1 MHEVSSKKNKMK
13 IKIFN
18 MKTLRRKYSVSLL
31 LMMLMIIIFK
41 GVVSA
46 DNKEGNNSDQNSIFN
61 DLRIYQVMVES
72 YMDGDPNCNYN
83 TGYGPSDHKGD
94 LKGIIKALPYIKSLG
109 MNAIWLTPIF
119 DSDGTTRLD
128 ATGYFCKDYFKVDPK
143 FGTLQDAKDLVNEAH
158 DLGLYVF
165 FDGVFGHHKQGV
177 IASPKGNMP
186 IPKNLNKNVPS
197 GGNFVSLGATV
208 SFPESLE
215 FYKEVATYWID
226 ELGIDGWRLD
236 QCYQLSYKGGQNKN
250 YWKEIR
256 EAVEAKCQ
264 ERRLRGEKW
273 GILGY
278 MVGEDWENVEDGKD
292 IQYNSYSGDGLQSA
306 FDFPSRYKIVR
317 SLAFD
322 SEKKATKEG
331 AKILSYVYSTPEEKG
346 YSHKNGVYPN
356 LFISNHDLVRLGNL
370 LNWKFNLTRDD
381 DEYWKRH
388 KCALAILAAYAGPIT
403 IYYGDEYGDMMD
415 GYTGEPIT
423 SLGIA
428 NDNVG
433 RSNGKYEGFTSKEK
447 NLVEYTKAIMKIR
460 SNNPALYDG
469 RRTIL
474 KSDSTLYADLKV
486 KGDNTVM
493 FLVNFSKKDVNF
505 KVKNNIVGGKNLI
518 NLEDNSSYSSK
529 NEEYNL
535 KVPGLSAVF
544 YKVK

>member
-1 MHEVSSKKNKMK
+1 
-13 IKIFN
+13 
-18 MKTLRRKYSVSLL
+18 MKTLRKKYSVSLFL
-31 LMMLMIIIFK
+31 LMLMIIIFK
-41 GVVSA
+41 GVVFA
-46 DNKEGNNSDQNSIFN
+46 DNKGGNNSDQNSIFN

-128 ATGYFCKDYFKVDPK
+128 ATGYFCKNYFRIDPK
-143 FGTLQDAKDLVNEAH
+143 FGTLEDAKNLVNKAH

-165 FDGVFGHHKQGV
+165 FDGVFGHHKAGGTV
-177 IASPKGNMP
+177 TSPKGNTTVMKPTNNPNPQTDSP
-186 IPKNLNKNVPS
+186 IS
-197 GGNFVSLGATV
+197 RTAV

-215 FYKEVATYWID
+215 FYKEVATFWID
-226 ELGIDGWRLD
+226 ELEIDGWRLD
-236 QCYQLSYKGGQNKN
+236 QCYQVSFKGGQDKN
-250 YWKEIR
+250 YWKDIK
-256 EAVEAKCQ
+256 EAVELKCK
-264 ERRLRGEKW
+264 ERRVNGKKW

-278 MVGEDWENVEDGKD
+278 MVGEDWEVEKEDAKN
-292 IQYNSYSGDGLQSA
+292 IQYNTYSGNGLQSA
-306 FDFPSRYKIVR
+306 FDFPSRYEIVR
-317 SLAFD
+317 SLACD
-322 SEKKATKEG
+322 SERKKSGQG
-331 AKILSYVYSTPEEKG
+331 AHVLSYVYSTPEEKG
-346 YSHKNGVYPN
+346 YCHKNGIYPN
-356 LFISNHDLVRLGNL
+356 LFITNHDLVRFGNL
-370 LNWKFNLTRDD
+370 LNWRFNLTRDV

-388 KCALAILAAYAGPIT
+388 KCAMAILAAYAGPIT

-447 NLVEYTKAIMKIR
+447 NLVEYTKTIMKIR

-469 RRTIL
+469 RRTVL
-474 KSDSTLYADLKV
+474 RSDSTIYADLKV

-493 FLVNFSKKDVNF
+493 FLVNYSKKDVNF
-505 KVKNNIVGGKNLI
+505 TVKKNIVGGKNLI
-518 NLEDNSSYSSK
+518 NLEDNYSYSSK
-529 NEEYNL
+529 DEEYNL
-535 KVPGLSAVF
+535 KVPGLSACF

>member
-1 MHEVSSKKNKMK
+1 MN

-18 MKTLRRKYSVSLL
+18 MRTLRKKYSVSLF

-41 GVVSA
+41 GVVFA
-46 DNKEGNNSDQNSIFN
+46 DNKGGNNSDQNSIFN

-128 ATGYFCKDYFKVDPK
+128 ATGYFCKNYFKIDPK
-143 FGTLQDAKDLVNEAH
+143 FGTLEDAKILVNKAH

-165 FDGVFGHHKQGV
+165 FDGVFGHHKPGGKMT
-177 IASPKGNMP
+177 SPMGNTTIIKPTNNSNPQTNSP
-186 IPKNLNKNVPS
+186 IS
-197 GGNFVSLGATV
+197 GTAV

-215 FYKEVATYWID
+215 FYKEVATFWID
-226 ELGIDGWRLD
+226 ELEIDGWRLD
-236 QCYQLSYKGGQNKN
+236 QCYQVSFKGGQDKN
-250 YWKEIR
+250 YWKDIK
-256 EAVEAKCQ
+256 EAVELKCK
-264 ERRLRGEKW
+264 ERRINGKKW

-278 MVGEDWENVEDGKD
+278 MVGEDWEVEKEDAKN
-292 IQYNSYSGDGLQSA
+292 IQYNTYSGNGLQSA
-306 FDFPSRYKIVR
+306 FDFPSRYEIIR
-317 SLAFD
+317 SLACD
-322 SEKKATKEG
+322 SERKKSSQG
-331 AKILSYVYSTPEEKG
+331 AHVLSYVYSTPEEKG
-346 YSHKNGVYPN
+346 YCHKNGIYPN
-356 LFISNHDLVRLGNL
+356 LFITNHDLVRFGNL
-370 LNWKFNLTRDD
+370 LNWRFNLTRDV

-388 KCALAILAAYAGPIT
+388 KCALAILAAYSGPIT

-415 GYTGEPIT
+415 GYSGEPIT

-433 RSNGKYEGFTSKEK
+433 RSNGKYEGFTSKEE
-447 NLVEYTKAIMKIR
+447 NLVEYTKTIMKIR

-469 RRTIL
+469 RRTVL
-474 KSDSTLYADLKV
+474 KSDSTIYADLKV
-486 KGDNTVM
+486 KGDKTVM
-493 FLVNFSKKDVNF
+493 FLVNYSKKDVNF
-505 KVKNNIVGGKNLI
+505 KVKKNIVGGKNLI

-529 NEEYNL
+529 DEEYNL
-535 KVPGLSAVF
+535 KVPGLSACF